1 MGFVRVVRGE
11 IAATRQRR
19 AGCSGSLQLF
29 GTCIFLKLW
38 KFFPNPLYSG
48 WIESRGPALTQKMGA
63 TTSSASTCLVV
74 WMVMPVRHPERKT
87 ALDPNIVMGW
97 INDGLILLSN
107 GLTVASQVLWL
118 VLSFV

>member
-1 MGFVRVVRGE
+1 M
-11 IAATRQRR
+11 
-19 AGCSGSLQLF
+19 
-29 GTCIFLKLW
+29 
-38 KFFPNPLYSG
+38 
-48 WIESRGPALTQKMGA
+48 
-63 TTSSASTCLVV
+63 V
-74 WMVMPVRHPERKT
+74 WMVMPVRNPERKT